1 MTDAQPAPKTVPQSV
16 HEVFERVRNEQHPS
30 LKRAHIP
37 VRFADGKQPRPVQ
50 LKRIREPEIRHEADC
65 DAVLVICPS
74 WFGTHNPAQT
84 SMDVRDR
91 EAIIYREIDI
101 ALMGDVTLP
110 EDGEDGLIVKRPEL
124 RSLHLAQVLRYGID
138 PADEDACRVA
148 DALARREELGLH
160 YGEPMPSKFAQDV
173 VAAQDALL
181 SHEDGAESAFEDED
195 GEQGPDGTEIA

>member
-37 VRFADGKQPRPVQ
+37 VRFADGKQARPVQ

-101 ALMGDVTLP
+101 ALMGVTLP
-110 EDGEDGLIVKRPEL
+110 EDGEDSLIVKHPEL